1 MELTEKKMGEFFPL
15 NNRFIHYCAKHYKYT
30 FHNDDTVNDARYY
43 SVVNVM
49 AYLKKH
55 GNNFKDE
62 PEMVSMV
69 MSCIRYGILSAFSKK
84 DFRKKQ
90 IDLRPFADFDAT
102 STFGSNAGD
111 SFNIADYYMPTE
123 EQEDLSYLTLY
134 NELVEHRLSD
144 FQNKV
149 LQECLINGIGVKEF
163 ALEHE
168 VSESSVITAKR
179 NIRNKFKKLIKE
191 EDGQVISNQEYV
203 PQVERRVR
211 KNHGHQSELENEKKE
226 YSYLKAMSFLHS

>member
-1 MELTEKKMGEFFPL
+1 MKLTEKKMGEFFPL
-15 NNRFIHYCAKHYKYT
+15 NNRFIYYCAKHYKYT
-30 FHNDDTVNDARYY
+30 FHHDDTVNDARYY
-43 SVVNVM
+43 SVMNVM
-49 AYLKKH
+49 NYLKKH

-90 IDLRPFADFDAT
+90 IDLKPFADFET
-102 STFGSNAGD
+102 RSTFGSNAGD
-111 SFNIADYYMPTE
+111 SFNIVDYYMPTD

-134 NELVEHRLSD
+134 NELVEHELSD

-149 LQECLINGIGVKEF
+149 LQECLINGVGVKVF

-168 VSESSVITAKR
+168 VSESSVTTAKR
-179 NIRNKFKKLIKE
+179 NIRKKFKKLIKE
-191 EDGQVISNQEYV
+191 EHEQVTSYQEHV